1 MSAKSVILFGASG
14 TIGQSVARELVERG
28 YETTCVIRAGGRD
41 VFPGARVERM
51 RDLDSNS
58 VRGLFLGKNYDAVIS
73 CIASRTGVHE
83 DAWKVDAIFNQN
95 IIAAAQTAGVRHAVL
110 LSAIC
115 VQKPKLAFQTAKLAA
130 EATFR
135 ESGLTWTII
144 RPTAFFK
151 SLSGQAQRVKRG
163 KPFLL
168 FGDGELTRCKPISD
182 GDLARFIVSALS
194 DPAKH
199 NCVLPIGGPGPAI
212 SPKAQGELL
221 FELLG
226 KEPRFRHVPVKWMDR
241 AIAALDL
248 LGKLSKHA
256 AAKAEYAR
264 IGRYY
269 ATESMLVWDK
279 EREVYD
285 ADATPEFGEDTLRD
299 HYAKLLR
306 AQ

>member
-14 TIGQSVARELVERG
+14 TIGQAVARELVERG
-28 YETTCVIRAGGRD
+28 YQTTCVVRANGRD
-41 VFPGARVERM
+41 VFPGARIERV

-58 VRGLFLGKNYDAVIS
+58 VRGLFLGKDYDAVIS
-73 CIASRTGVHE
+73 CIASRSGVRE

-95 IIAAAQTAGVRHAVL
+95 IVAAASVAGVRHAVL

-130 EATFR
+130 EAAFS
-135 ESGLTWTII
+135 ESGLAWTIV

-151 SLSGQAQRVKRG
+151 SLSGQVERVKRG

-182 GDLARFIVSALS
+182 RDLARFIVSALA
-194 DPAKH
+194 DPSKQ
-199 NCVLPIGGPGPAI
+199 NRVSPIGGPGPAI
-212 SPKAQGELL
+212 SPREQGEML
-221 FELLG
+221 FDLLG
-226 KEPRFRHVPVKWMDR
+226 QEPSFQRIPVKWMDR

-248 LGKLSKHA
+248 LGKVSERA

-269 ATESMLVWDK
+269 ATESMLVWDG
-279 EREVYD
+279 EREAYD
-285 ADATPEFGEDTLRD
+285 AAATPEFGEDTLRQ
-299 HYAKLLR
+299 HYARLLHE
-306 AQ
+306 